1 MLTGGNLGL
10 ADKVLKMPL
19 ETVYEWM
26 EIMRKQNLE
35 NEKEVYRIKRKKP
48 CITRIKNAILKCNS
62 QVYQF

>member
-35 NEKEVYRIKRKKP
+35 NEKEVDRIKRKFSRK
-48 CITRIKNAILKCNS
+48 
-62 QVYQF
+62 